1 MRFASRQLCF
11 LSLLLTLSLLLAPF
25 VEAAELSL
33 FQRLK
38 LKTQQKVEQLK
49 DGDWW
54 ITKAASSAAGF
65 VVGKAGGAIGAGIG
79 YVLGAAVGGPL
90 AAGMGAMLG
99 FRIGDIVTKTF
110 AKAISAL
117 VTQWKL
123 KEGRKVDL
131 GAVIDATR
139 TVNKASLTADAIG
152 AVIGDLIGGTM
163 GAAAGIALFSCGG
176 PLVLPIIG
184 TIAAATIGS
193 KLGKSIGGSIG
204 RWIGRKILKKGY
216 EAYAASGSSE
226 GKEEATVEPGLV
238 KIEEPAPPFEVEQ
251 TEQAGA
257 AAPQTSTLKQVHAD
271 YENAYREY
279 TDAVTSITASEYE
292 KQQKLQKYR
301 ESYDAYRSAIAAG
314 Y

>member
-1 MRFASRQLCF
+1 
-11 LSLLLTLSLLLAPF
+11 
-25 VEAAELSL
+25 
-33 FQRLK
+33 
-38 LKTQQKVEQLK
+38 
-49 DGDWW
+49 
-54 ITKAASSAAGF
+54 
-65 VVGKAGGAIGAGIG
+65 
-79 YVLGAAVGGPL
+79 
-90 AAGMGAMLG
+90 
-99 FRIGDIVTKTF
+99 
-110 AKAISAL
+110 
-117 VTQWKL
+117 
-123 KEGRKVDL
+123 
-131 GAVIDATR
+131 
-139 TVNKASLTADAIG
+139 
-152 AVIGDLIGGTM
+152 
-163 GAAAGIALFSCGG
+163 
-176 PLVLPIIG
+176 LPIIG